1 MRYLVKVHE
10 YIVKKCLVKTASFKN
25 KRSGSPNW
33 VYKMSKVIKV
43 DKIGKK
49 SFKVKNSIKKK
60 IVFEPAVASSIGVKS
75 ESSFRALQTSRC
87 VGNAF

>member
-1 MRYLVKVHE
+1 MKIRDLGGLH
-10 YIVKKCLVKTASFKN
+10 
-25 KRSGSPNW
+25 SPG
-33 VYKMSKVIKV
+33 KMSKLIKV
-43 DKIGKK
+43 DMIGKK
-49 SFKVKNSIKKK
+49 SSKVKNSIIKKKK